1 MRIVSVQPAAALERT
16 FTALHYPN
24 YRLWFIGQLVSLAG
38 TWMQSTAQGYLI
50 YELTRSASF
59 LGYVGFV
66 GGIPSWVFTL
76 YGGLIADRFARR
88 TIILLAQ
95 SAMMLWAFILA
106 GLVFMHLVQ
115 PWHVLVLALLNGVAN
130 AFDAPARQAFV
141 VELVDRK
148 DLTNAI
154 ALNSTMFNAAAVVG
168 PAIAGAVYAL
178 FGPAWCFM
186 VNGLS
191 YLAVIAALLQMQLQP
206 VEVAPRS
213 GSMLAAVRQGLG
225 FVAHDSM
232 IRILTVNMAILSLF
246 GVSIVTLFPAWAVD
260 VLHGDVRTNGLLLGA
275 RGLGAMSGAL
285 LLASLGRTS
294 ARGRWWTIGSFV
306 MPVAMVLFALARWL
320 PLSLLLLVVV
330 GWGFMVIANSS
341 NALVQ
346 TRVPDALRGRVMSV
360 YTLTF
365 FGGMPLGSLLAGQL
379 ADRMGEPAVVLM
391 NAGVIFLTAVVVWL
405 ALPSIRRLE

>member
-1 MRIVSVQPAAALERT
+1 MRIVSVRPAAALERT

-106 GLVFMHLVQ
+106 WLVFAHLVQ

-225 FVAHDSM
+225 FVAHDSVT
-232 IRILTVNMAILSLF
+232 RILTVNMAILSLF

-379 ADRMGEPAVVLM
+379 ADRIGEPGVVLM
-391 NAGVIFLTAVVVWL
+391 NAGVVFLAAVVVWL
-405 ALPSIRRLE
+405 MLPSIRRLE